1 MKNIYIINKK
11 KYFKYKKDK
20 RLLGNESMNKKR
32 KEHKRYFK
40 AKKKLSFKFKYLIPF
55 FLFSLLV
62 FIFLK
67 TKAKNKS
74 KKNYFKNNNTN
85 NNYFACFVGMGRQ
98 ENKYIREIIDYY
110 SKLGVEKFILADN
123 NLENTEK
130 FSDVI
135 QDHIDNGLVDI
146 KEIFGSDMGQ
156 SELYKDTYEK
166 YRNQCKWFLLFDL
179 DEFLEVHFEKDKS
192 LTLKEFLTN
201 VIFNKCEAIL
211 FNWVIYGDNELI
223 HYDNRS
229 VVERFTEAYFE
240 DRDNHFVKSILR
252 GGLNKT
258 VFVPKK
264 SNHVPERGVTICD
277 SKGDI
282 RESYNA
288 YNINPPIFDYGY
300 LKHFTTKTAE
310 EYCEKI
316 IRGQPRN
323 MGYDPAER
331 VQCFFL
337 HNRFS
342 EEKLKVFENK
352 FNRTFNPIINR
363 NDFRGDE

>member
-55 FLFSLLV
+55 LIFYIILYMIYLYSLIIKNKRFLFSLLV

-166 YRNQCKWFLLFDL
+166 
-179 DEFLEVHFEKDKS
+179 
-192 LTLKEFLTN
+192 
-201 VIFNKCEAIL
+201 
-211 FNWVIYGDNELI
+211 
-223 HYDNRS
+223 
-229 VVERFTEAYFE
+229 
-240 DRDNHFVKSILR
+240 
-252 GGLNKT
+252 
-258 VFVPKK
+258 
-264 SNHVPERGVTICD
+264 
-277 SKGDI
+277 
-282 RESYNA
+282 
-288 YNINPPIFDYGY
+288 
-300 LKHFTTKTAE
+300 
-310 EYCEKI
+310 
-316 IRGQPRN
+316 
-323 MGYDPAER
+323 
-331 VQCFFL
+331 
-337 HNRFS
+337 
-342 EEKLKVFENK
+342 
-352 FNRTFNPIINR
+352 
-363 NDFRGDE
+363 